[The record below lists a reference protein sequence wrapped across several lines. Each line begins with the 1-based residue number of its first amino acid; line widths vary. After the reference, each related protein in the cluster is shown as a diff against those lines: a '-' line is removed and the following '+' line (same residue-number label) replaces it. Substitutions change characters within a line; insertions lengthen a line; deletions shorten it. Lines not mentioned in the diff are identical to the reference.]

1 MKHYYNTNTNSFFT
15 IINFEYIPKN
25 TDIEISEEA
34 WNEYELKRKQ
44 GYNISIATAN
54 NQVVFSYTLDEA
66 RLLKAK
72 QNKLRNKRKPL
83 LEAFDLWEKAVL
95 RGREADSAEV
105 MTWYQALLDLE
116 ESAFDT
122 IPSAVQY
129 YL

>member
-1 MKHYYNTNTNSFFT
+1 MKHYYDIETKSFFT
-15 IINFEYIPKN
+15 IENFEYTPKS
-25 TDIEISEEA
+25 TEIEISSENYDEFQSKI
-34 WNEYELKRKQ
+34 NQ
-44 GYNISIATAN
+44 GYNYTVDVVN
-54 NQVVFSYTLDEA
+54 GQVVFSYQFDEA
-66 RLLKAK
+66 KILKAK

-105 MTWYQALLDLE
+105 MTWYQALLDLK
-116 ESAFDT
+116 ESAFDN